1 MKSDLYVKN
10 RLKSVTPEVEP
21 IIIGLLI
28 KNGLKPI
35 IMRSVIDRERF
46 LSKKWIKI

>member
-1 MKSDLYVKN
+1 
-10 RLKSVTPEVEP
+10 
-21 IIIGLLI
+21 LLI